1 MADLLIT
8 KAEQKAIASVERAI
22 KKMPDSISLF
32 SFSGTLVATKKDENG
47 TPCFLDSISSK
58 FIDGGDPDENEL
70 RQNVKV
76 EYE

>member
-1 MADLLIT
+1 
-8 KAEQKAIASVERAI
+8 
-22 KKMPDSISLF
+22 MPDSIGLF